1 MKSDRLLK
9 LLIDIDPNFSNLNNI
24 IVKIKNLIKYGIYDF
39 NQYKNIT
46 PIILDLQNWYYDEKI
61 HEIEKEIE
69 EIDKTLKD
77 KKFQFL
83 ISFFLFPPK
92 NPFIW

>member
-46 PIILDLQNWYYDEKI
+46 PIILDLQN
-61 HEIEKEIE
+61 
-69 EIDKTLKD
+69 
-77 KKFQFL
+77 
-83 ISFFLFPPK
+83 
-92 NPFIW
+92 